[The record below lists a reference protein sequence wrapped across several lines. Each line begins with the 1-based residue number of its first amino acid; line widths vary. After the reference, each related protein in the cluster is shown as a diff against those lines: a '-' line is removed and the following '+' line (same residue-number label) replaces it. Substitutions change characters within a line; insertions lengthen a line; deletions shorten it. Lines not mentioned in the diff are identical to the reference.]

1 MKNKDSISIIIPAYN
16 AEKWIEKCIKS
27 CINQTYKDIEII
39 IINDGS
45 QDDTEII
52 CKRYR
57 YIDSRIKYKKIENS
71 GVSYARKVGLELSN
85 SHYILFLDSDDYL
98 NRDCIQTLLS
108 YKIKEY
114 DVIIGQANYVNT
126 SNKILSTTKFNLK
139 GDIISSFLQGSM
151 PTSLWPILF
160 KRNILNDN
168 YIISNFKVSE
178 DFIILAN
185 IITKTKKIK
194 IINDIIYNQ
203 VKHGLSTT
211 ANSSNKKFKDNYR
224 AHKHV
229 ENNIIKNL
237 DSKYAKDVNTF
248 QLNYLYNLIINFSP
262 YAKCQKEIIK
272 SPSFLI
278 SKISMKKKIILI

>member
-114 DVIIGQANYVNT
+114 DVI
-126 SNKILSTTKFNLK
+126 
-139 GDIISSFLQGSM
+139 
-151 PTSLWPILF
+151 
-160 KRNILNDN
+160 
-168 YIISNFKVSE
+168 
-178 DFIILAN
+178 
-185 IITKTKKIK
+185 
-194 IINDIIYNQ
+194 
-203 VKHGLSTT
+203 
-211 ANSSNKKFKDNYR
+211 
-224 AHKHV
+224 
-229 ENNIIKNL
+229 
-237 DSKYAKDVNTF
+237 
-248 QLNYLYNLIINFSP
+248 
-262 YAKCQKEIIK
+262 
-272 SPSFLI
+272 
-278 SKISMKKKIILI
+278 

>member
-139 GDIISSFLQGSM
+139 GDI
-151 PTSLWPILF
+151 
-160 KRNILNDN
+160 
-168 YIISNFKVSE
+168 
-178 DFIILAN
+178 
-185 IITKTKKIK
+185 
-194 IINDIIYNQ
+194 
-203 VKHGLSTT
+203 
-211 ANSSNKKFKDNYR
+211 
-224 AHKHV
+224 
-229 ENNIIKNL
+229 
-237 DSKYAKDVNTF
+237 
-248 QLNYLYNLIINFSP
+248 
-262 YAKCQKEIIK
+262 
-272 SPSFLI
+272 
-278 SKISMKKKIILI
+278 